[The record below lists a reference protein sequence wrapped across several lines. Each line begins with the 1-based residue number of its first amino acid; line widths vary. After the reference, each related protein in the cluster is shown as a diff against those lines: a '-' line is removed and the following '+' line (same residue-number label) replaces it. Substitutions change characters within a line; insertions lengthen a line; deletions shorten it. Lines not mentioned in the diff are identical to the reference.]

1 MALAIKDGNAAAK
14 SLKSTLDGSDHVTH
28 VNVDAI
34 AAGDNNIGN
43 VDIASIAAGDNNIGN
58 VDVVTLPAL
67 PAGTNNIGDVDIAS
81 IAAGDNNIGNVDI
94 ASALPAGDNNIGN
107 VDVVTLPALPAGT
120 NSIGE
125 VVVNPGSTMAYGNG
139 TCNGSAQQ
147 LIVGSTVPKNGIVL
161 VSTHP
166 DNDEEIY
173 IGDASVAD
181 ETGLSIAAGATVPIP
196 TDNVNKLY
204 IRGKTTTCKYSWYC
218 NK

>member
-14 SLKSTLDGSDHVTH
+14 SLKTTLSGSDHVTH

-147 LIVGSTVPKNGIVL
+147 LIVASTVPKNGIVYISAK
-161 VSTHP
+161 STNTE
-166 DNDEEIY
+166 DLTIA
-173 IGDASVAD
+173 DASAASDVGVYVAP
-181 ETGLSIAAGATVPIP
+181 GAIAPIT

-204 IRGKTTTCKYSWYC
+204 ARGATSDKWSWYC